1 MDLNLENPRIKIRNS
16 RTLKQCCIVCDKPI
30 AHKDEDGNIVP
41 RKIISVGNTPG
52 SGKIAFSKN
61 LHIHVECAD
70 AFAEQ
75 IRYAA
80 ALENPER
87 ILSYDVLPEDD

>member
-1 MDLNLENPRIKIRNS
+1 MGTSERKGEKLIEIRRKS
-16 RTLKQCCIVCDKPI
+16 GSVWGVY
-30 AHKDEDGNIVP
+30 DEDGNIVP